1 VKSNKEW
8 IQMAEVKELIQ
19 KLETAVKAD
28 PNFLGGRDAVYQF
41 QFHDDNSVYQLIIHG
56 ADGKIVEG
64 EQEAANCTMIFL
76 KEDFEKATEGKLNGT
91 EAFMNGRLK
100 IKGDKG
106 LALKLQTYL
115 SSLKTAK

>member
-1 VKSNKEW
+1 
-8 IQMAEVKELIQ
+8 
-19 KLETAVKAD
+19 
-28 PNFLGGRDAVYQF
+28 
-41 QFHDDNSVYQLIIHG
+41 
-56 ADGKIVEG
+56 
-64 EQEAANCTMIFL
+64 MIFL

>member
-1 VKSNKEW
+1 
-8 IQMAEVKELIQ
+8 MAEVKELIQ

-41 QFHDDNSVYQLIIHG
+41 QFHDDNSVYQLIIQG

-64 EQEAANCTMIFL
+64 EQETANCTMIFL
-76 KEDFEKATEGKLNGT
+76 KEDFEKAAEGKLKGT
-91 EAFMNGRLK
+91 EAFMSGRLK